1 MQDWHGSGHVAA
13 AFRDLAE
20 MSALCFCAWRRI
32 QKKKQNCVAVSFPA
46 SKVLVVTQQLIK
58 SIHKLT
64 GLLLTGKHQAPA
76 SFNELLE
83 LVAAEGLDGETQTDQ
98 SALCKR
104 AQPDLIW
111 SRGGEHAELL
121 ASGAPLQPDFI
132 GEPSSGSAAQRAF
145 VLCLRVE

>member
-1 MQDWHGSGHVAA
+1 M
-13 AFRDLAE
+13 
-20 MSALCFCAWRRI
+20 
-32 QKKKQNCVAVSFPA
+32 
-46 SKVLVVTQQLIK
+46 VTRQLIK

-64 GLLLTGKHQAPA
+64 GVLLTVKHQAPA

-121 ASGAPLQPDFI
+121 ASAAPLQPDFI
-132 GEPSSGSAAQRAF
+132 GEPSSGSAARRAF
-145 VLCLRVE
+145 VWCLRAE